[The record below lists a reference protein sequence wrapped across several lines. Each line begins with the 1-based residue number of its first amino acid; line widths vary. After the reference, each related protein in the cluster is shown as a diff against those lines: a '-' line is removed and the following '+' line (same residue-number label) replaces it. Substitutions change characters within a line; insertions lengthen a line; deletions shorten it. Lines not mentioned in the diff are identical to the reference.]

1 MLKDKNKSMSTQ
13 TISKTVL
20 VLDRTVRI
28 TDLEVPR
35 KDVAEF
41 LRTVEENEIE
51 LTLIQ
56 AIEVGVF
63 CLERARMSQDTEFVR
78 RQVDQLLNRV
88 EAAVGQVP
96 QETLK
101 VLVAKIGTDNG
112 QVLAPIKEMI
122 ETASQVSTD
131 RVKEVRTLLT
141 QEIDP
146 DKETTTLGKALRTL
160 RDLLD
165 PKRSDSVQ
173 NTLDQA
179 VKTVTGKDGAL
190 ARAVKE
196 VVSEAIKPV
205 AAELDSLAR
214 EVRGRDAAEEAL
226 EQTTKKGPDY
236 ENEVLDCLQQ
246 WAGLLGAE
254 VHHVGTDN
262 RPGDILI
269 KMPANGVLGIPLL
282 IVIETR
288 DRQSAVGRKVISDT
302 LNKAMAERKGTAAVY
317 LSKTA
322 AGLAAEIGEWAD
334 GTADCGPFVACTH
347 ENLSI
352 AIRWLVIQRRIAE
365 ASQRTVAVD
374 SNAILQQIQRIRTSL
389 DRVKTM
395 NRKVTDVRSSANEI
409 QAEAEGLRDEVRA
422 SLTTIEDVLRSTVPE
437 TGRSLSSA
445 AAD

>member
-1 MLKDKNKSMSTQ
+1 MSKN
-13 TISKTVL
+13 VL
-20 VLDRTVRI
+20 VLDRSVRI
-28 TDLEVPR
+28 TELEIPR
-35 KDVAEF
+35 TDVADF
-41 LRTVEENEIE
+41 LRTVDADEVAS
-51 LTLIQ
+51 TLIQ

-63 CLERARMSQDTEFVR
+63 CLERARMTQDTEFIR
-78 RQVDQLLNRV
+78 RQIDQILNRV
-88 EAAVGQVP
+88 EVAVGKIP
-96 QETLK
+96 EETQKALI
-101 VLVAKIGTDNG
+101 AKIGSGNG

-122 ETASQVSTD
+122 ETASKVSAD

-160 RDLLD
+160 RNLLD

-173 NTLDQA
+173 NTLEQA

-196 VVSEAIKPV
+196 VVGEAIKPV
-205 AAELDSLAR
+205 ATELDKLAK

-236 ENEVLDCLQQ
+236 ENEVLEDLQQ

-254 VHHVGTDN
+254 VHHVGVDN

-269 KMPANGVLGIPLL
+269 KMPANGVVGMPLL
-282 IVIETR
+282 IVVEAR

-302 LNKAMAERKGTAAVY
+302 LSRAMAERKATGAVY
-317 LSKTA
+317 LSKTM
-322 AGLAAEIGEWAD
+322 AGLAAEVGEWAD
-334 GTADCGPFVACTH
+334 GTADSGPFVACTH

-352 AIRWLVIQRRIAE
+352 AIRWLIIQNRLTQTNQSA
-365 ASQRTVAVD
+365 VAVD
-374 SNAILQQIQRIRTSL
+374 STAILQQVQRIRTSV

-395 NRKVTDVRSSANEI
+395 NRKVTDVRSSANDI
-409 QAEAEGLRDEVRA
+409 QTEAEALRDEVRA
-422 SLTTIEDVLRSTVPE
+422 SLAIVEDALRSAVPPKK
-437 TGRSLSSA
+437 A
-445 AAD
+445 AVSVAGD